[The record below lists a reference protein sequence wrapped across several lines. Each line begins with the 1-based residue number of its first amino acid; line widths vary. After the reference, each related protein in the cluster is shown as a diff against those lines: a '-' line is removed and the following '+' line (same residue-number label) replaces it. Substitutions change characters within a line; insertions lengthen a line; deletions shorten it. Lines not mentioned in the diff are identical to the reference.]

1 MPDRRSGRDTR
12 SWWVSFLEVSTLAHT
27 HAPNV
32 SPHRL
37 VAFLVTR
44 PGHAEDEVVYFDTAL
59 SERVVKERLLEW
71 EGYQSGIRVARL
83 RPKPASEWWRKFSTG
98 DRR

>member
-1 MPDRRSGRDTR
+1 M
-12 SWWVSFLEVSTLAHT
+12 AHT

-59 SERVVKERLLEW
+59 SERVVKERLLERD
-71 EGYQSGIRVARL
+71 GYQSGIRVARL